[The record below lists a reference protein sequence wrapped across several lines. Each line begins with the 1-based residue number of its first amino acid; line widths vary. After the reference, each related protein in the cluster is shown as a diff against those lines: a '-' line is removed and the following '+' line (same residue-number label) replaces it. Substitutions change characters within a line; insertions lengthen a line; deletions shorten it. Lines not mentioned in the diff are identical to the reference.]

1 MSNNL
6 YYFGALL
13 VSFFWYDS
21 SLHGMDPAA
30 SVDSHGSILISAGL
44 SWVRL
49 NWLTKKITLWNMT
62 QNKSNVSS
70 VFSEVLNAN
79 KWFRIEKMLSNLM
92 RTAHNLLT
100 AFRKQSF

>member
-13 VSFFWYDS
+13 VSFWYDS
-21 SLHGMDPAA
+21 TLHGMDPAA

-70 VFSEVLNAN
+70 VFFLR
-79 KWFRIEKMLSNLM
+79 F
-92 RTAHNLLT
+92 
-100 AFRKQSF
+100 

>member
-1 MSNNL
+1 MRCW
-6 YYFGALL
+6 L
-13 VSFFWYDS
+13 VFFWYDS